1 MPITTRAEI
10 RKSGERTLKSW
21 VTTLVAGI
29 ALSGCATQ
37 YQSTGL
43 TGGHHESAAPGKL
56 QKVNFSGNG
65 FIAADTVQKYALY
78 RCAEVAQKSRKPH
91 FVIYDSLVAAA
102 LDRPASM
109 PRVGS
114 VGNKPMA
121 YAFML
126 VLDAPRS
133 GSKETQAVLD
143 ELHPVV
149 HPPKPAGK

>member
-1 MPITTRAEI
+1 MKT
-10 RKSGERTLKSW
+10 W
-21 VTTLVAGI
+21 WTTLVAGI

-37 YQSTGL
+37 YQSSGL
-43 TGGHHESAAPGKL
+43 TGGHYETAAPGKL

-65 FIAADTVQKYALY
+65 FIAPDLVQKYALY
-78 RCAEVAQKSRKPH
+78 RCAEVAKKSGKAH

-102 LDRPASM
+102 VDRPATM

-126 VLDAPRS
+126 FVDQPRS

-143 ELHPVV
+143 ELHAVV
-149 HPPKPAGK
+149 HPPKPAK